1 MKLKNKH
8 VWYEHFVY
16 LILWV
21 IIFALPVVD
30 FWHNRSLMSGT
41 EIRGMVLHS
50 WLFLAPMLVLFVIN
64 DFFLAPKLLLRRKQT
79 LYLISVFTLILV
91 TLMSF
96 SLMERAI
103 LKDFRPHRF
112 PMSEKMD
119 YPMEGEHMMPPM
131 NGDKKFEGDYGPKPM
146 DGGPAPELLQ
156 QGAPGEPMPSSL
168 QKAGNRPTDNPPAET
183 RRHKHPHQ
191 FPNGMERDGVFS
203 LPMAPMISR
212 FLIAVFILGFNV
224 AIKFV
229 FRTIS
234 QEERLKEQEKQKLQS
249 ELEYLKYQINPHF
262 FMNTLNNIHALID
275 IDPVKAQET
284 ILELSKMMRYVLYD
298 SSNKLISLEK
308 EIMFLRNYIGLMSLR
323 YTNKVRV
330 SMSVPDII
338 PEVSVPPLL
347 FISFVENAFK
357 HGISYQQ
364 ESFIDVNI
372 EIEQDRVIFHCENS
386 LITNTDEKKKSP
398 GIGIENTRRRLN
410 LLFGT
415 DYTLSIK
422 PVDNLFKVLLI
433 IPTVC

>member
-50 WLFLAPMLVLFVIN
+50 WLFLAPMLALFVIN

-112 PMSEKMD
+112 PMNEKMD

-203 LPMAPMISR
+203 LPMAPMLSR

-249 ELEYLKYQINPHF
+249 ELESLKYQINPHF

-275 IDPVKAQET
+275 IDPEKAKAT
-284 ILELSKMMRYVLYD
+284 IEELSKMMRYVLYEGA
-298 SSNKLISLEK
+298 KTMIPLQREAAFIG
-308 EIMFLRNYIGLMSLR
+308 NYITLMRLR
-323 YTNKVRV
+323 YTDKVEIEV
-330 SMSVPDII
+330 EMPAEM
-338 PEVSVPPLL
+338 PEGNIPPLL
-347 FISFVENAFK
+347 LITFIENAFK
-357 HGISYQQ
+357 HGVSYLRK
-364 ESFIDVNI
+364 SFISVRLEVVGDRIHFECNNSRMPAENDV
-372 EIEQDRVIFHCENS
+372 HG
-386 LITNTDEKKKSP
+386 
-398 GIGIENTRRRLN
+398 GIGLKNVKKRLQ
-410 LLFGT
+410 LIYGD
-415 DYTLSIK
+415 DYTFTVNDSYDIYEVTL
-422 PVDNLFKVLLI
+422 D
-433 IPTVC
+433 IPLK